1 MQPARIPLS
10 IIQGA
15 TLRDTLRIMQPRFE
29 YRAITAIASTAP
41 VQLTCAH
48 DLPGDWLVW
57 LQGAQHMP
65 ELNRTPRREQPH
77 RVEVID
83 VGTLEINAISAV
95 GRTPS
100 GGQLIYQPPVD
111 LTGAT
116 ARMQIRDK
124 PGGSLLL
131 ELSTANGGLAITG
144 PGTIERTL
152 AAAATAA
159 ITWTAAVY
167 DLEVTYADGTVH
179 RYFEGPVS
187 VSPEVTRA

>member
-15 TLRDTLRIMQPRFE
+15 TLSDTLRIMQPRYE
-29 YRAITAIASTAP
+29 YRPVTAIASTAP
-41 VQLTCAH
+41 VRLTCAH

-57 LQGAQHMP
+57 LQGVQQMP
-65 ELNRTPRREQPH
+65 ELNKTPRRELPH

-83 VGTLEINAISAV
+83 ASTLEINLLSAV
-95 GRTPS
+95 GRLPV

-116 ARMQIRDK
+116 ARMQIRAK
-124 PGGSLLL
+124 PGAALLL
-131 ELSTANGGLAITG
+131 ELTTENGGLSIAS
-144 PGTIERTL
+144 PGTITRYL
-152 AAAATAA
+152 SATAS
-159 ITWTAAVY
+159 AALGWSTGVY
-167 DLEVTYADGTVH
+167 DLEVEYPDGTVH
-179 RYFEGPVS
+179 RYFEGNVT

>member
-15 TLRDTLRIMQPRFE
+15 TLRDTLRLMQPRFE
-29 YRAITAIASTAP
+29 YRAITAIAATAP
-41 VQLTCAH
+41 VRLTCAH
-48 DLPGDWLVW
+48 DLPGNWPVW
-57 LQGAQHMP
+57 LQGAQQMP
-65 ELNRTPRREQPH
+65 ELNRAPRREHPH
-77 RVEVID
+77 RAEVVD
-83 VGTLEINAISAV
+83 ATTLEINALSAV

-111 LTGAT
+111 LAGAT

-124 PGGSLLL
+124 PGGALLL
-131 ELSTANGGLAITG
+131 ELSTTAGGLTITG

-152 AAAATAA
+152 SASATAA

-167 DLEVTYADGTVH
+167 DLEVEYPDGTVH
-179 RYFEGPVS
+179 RYVCGDVTVS
-187 VSPEVTRA
+187 REVTT